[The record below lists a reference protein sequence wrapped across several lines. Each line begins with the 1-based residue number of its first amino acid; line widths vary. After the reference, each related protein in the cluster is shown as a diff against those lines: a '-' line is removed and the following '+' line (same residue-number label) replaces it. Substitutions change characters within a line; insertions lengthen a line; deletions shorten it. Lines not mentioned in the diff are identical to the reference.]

1 MATKP
6 NVAKPAAKPEAEA
19 EEPVVKAAPNRKK
32 LLIIGGLVV
41 LILALVGGGAWFFL
55 SKSRTTE
62 ELAEA
67 PAPVE
72 HKEPPTFLPL
82 ENMVVNLADAGGE
95 KVAQVGITLELANS
109 KAVEQVKLYLPS
121 IRSGVLLLISQRTAG
136 ELLGIEGKEKLA
148 ADILQE
154 ASRPFVVAN
163 AGAAAKP
170 KKDGAQ
176 PKKKNGDKH
185 VIDENPVRA
194 VLFSSFIVQ

>member
-32 LLIIGGLVV
+32 LLIIGGLVLLV
-41 LILALVGGGAWFFL
+41 LALVGGGAWFFL
-55 SKSRTTE
+55 SKSSTTE
-62 ELAEA
+62 ELADV

-109 KAVEQVKLYLPS
+109 KAVEQVKLYLPA
-121 IRSGVLLLISQRTAG
+121 IRSGVLLLISQRTAE
-136 ELLGIEGKEKLA
+136 ELLLIEGKEKLA

-154 ASRPFVVAN
+154 ASRPFAT
-163 AGAAAKP
+163 AAKP
-170 KKDGAQ
+170 KKESAK
-176 PKKKNGDKH
+176 PKKKSGDKNAA
-185 VIDENPVRA
+185 DENPVRA

>member
-32 LLIIGGLVV
+32 LLIIGGLVF
-41 LILALVGGGAWFFL
+41 LMLALAGGGAWFFL
-55 SKSRTTE
+55 NKSSMTE
-62 ELAEA
+62 EQLEA
-67 PAPVE
+67 SAPVE

-95 KVAQVGITLELANS
+95 KVAQVGITLELADA
-109 KAVEQVKLYLPS
+109 KAVEQVKLYLPA
-121 IRSGVLLLISQRTAG
+121 IRSGILLLISQRTAE
-136 ELLGIEGKEKLA
+136 ELLLIEGKEKLA

-154 ASRPFVVAN
+154 ASRPFVVTKPKKEN
-163 AGAAAKP
+163 AKP
-170 KKDGAQ
+170 KK
-176 PKKKNGDKH
+176 KKSGDKNAAE
-185 VIDENPVRA
+185 DNPVRA